1 MNPIASAQLDQNGA
15 LRHFLSPEGLGGDM
29 LTAIL
34 DKADQ
39 FIGPDNNP
47 VKKLPLL
54 RGKTVTHLFFENS
67 TRTRTTFELAAE
79 RLSADI
85 MSLDI
90 RTSSTSKGE
99 TVLDTLQTLEAMQTD
114 LFVVRH
120 ASSGAAHYIASI
132 VPDHVSVV
140 NAGDGRHAHPTQALL
155 DLVTIRREKGQFDS
169 LKICLAGD
177 LLHSRVARSQIH
189 ALKQLGVRDLR
200 VIGPK
205 TLLPDNMAALGVTIH
220 RSFDEAIEGCD
231 VVMMLRLQNER
242 MNGTLLPSASEY
254 FEHYGLD
261 QRRLKLAAPDAIVLH
276 PGPINRG
283 IEIADDVA
291 DGPQSVIL
299 KQVRYGLALRM
310 AILTMTLGREGAAA

>member
-155 DLVTIRREKGQFDS
+155 
-169 LKICLAGD
+169 
-177 LLHSRVARSQIH
+177 
-189 ALKQLGVRDLR
+189 
-200 VIGPK
+200 
-205 TLLPDNMAALGVTIH
+205 
-220 RSFDEAIEGCD
+220 
-231 VVMMLRLQNER
+231 
-242 MNGTLLPSASEY
+242 
-254 FEHYGLD
+254 
-261 QRRLKLAAPDAIVLH
+261 
-276 PGPINRG
+276 
-283 IEIADDVA
+283 
-291 DGPQSVIL
+291 
-299 KQVRYGLALRM
+299 
-310 AILTMTLGREGAAA
+310 